1 MPSNKPAP
9 AEADAPGR
17 LKLDEAAIQ
26 AAKSSLDDGAVTPH
40 IKGSWVQDIIKLLND
55 SLATELVCVLRYKRH
70 HYMAD
75 GLSSPAIAQEFLVHA
90 QEEQGHADRIAERIT
105 QLGGEPDFNPATL
118 LQRSHADY
126 NASNDL
132 KEMIRANLI
141 AERVAIEAYSQMVDL
156 IGDKDPTTK
165 RLVEQILNDEQEHAE
180 ELKTWLAL

>member
-9 AEADAPGR
+9 AEADASGR

-40 IKGSWVQDIIKLLND
+40 IKGPWVQDIIKLLND

-75 GLSSPAIAQEFLVHA
+75 GLSSPAIAAEFLVHA